1 MTPID
6 VTRARVCTSHARNCS
21 LSNAHSRYW
30 YEPVW
35 HTDTEIDSVARVA
48 CSNGRRGGEGERKKK
63 RYLER
68 CFGILREV
76 VIFVL
81 RNDLGET
88 CYRIIISFSSL
99 FSFFLPEFFEEESS
113 LGETIDDSRRN
124 YFFFFFFFS
133 FFSLLCKMFKE
144 FFLWFLFLLF

>member
-1 MTPID
+1 M
-6 VTRARVCTSHARNCS
+6 
-21 LSNAHSRYW
+21 
-30 YEPVW
+30 
-35 HTDTEIDSVARVA
+35 ARVA

-113 LGETIDDSRRN
+113 LGETIDDSRRD
-124 YFFFFFFFS
+124 YFFFFFFS

-144 FFLWFLFLLF
+144 FFFVVSLSSLLEGRKLGVLFLSCKIVGGKLLVCFLILSC

>member
-1 MTPID
+1 M
-6 VTRARVCTSHARNCS
+6 
-21 LSNAHSRYW
+21 
-30 YEPVW
+30 
-35 HTDTEIDSVARVA
+35 ARVA

-113 LGETIDDSRRN
+113 LGETIDDSRRD
-124 YFFFFFFFS
+124 YFFFSSSSSPFFLCFAKCLKSFFCGFS
-133 FFSLLCKMFKE
+133 FFSFRRKKIRGFVSFLQNCWREITGLLSYP
-144 FFLWFLFLLF
+144 FLLNI

>member
-1 MTPID
+1 M
-6 VTRARVCTSHARNCS
+6 
-21 LSNAHSRYW
+21 
-30 YEPVW
+30 
-35 HTDTEIDSVARVA
+35 ARVA

-113 LGETIDDSRRN
+113 LEETIDDSKRD
-124 YFFFFFFFS
+124 YFFFLLLLLFFFA
-133 FFSLLCKMFKE
+133 LQNV
-144 FFLWFLFLLF
+144 